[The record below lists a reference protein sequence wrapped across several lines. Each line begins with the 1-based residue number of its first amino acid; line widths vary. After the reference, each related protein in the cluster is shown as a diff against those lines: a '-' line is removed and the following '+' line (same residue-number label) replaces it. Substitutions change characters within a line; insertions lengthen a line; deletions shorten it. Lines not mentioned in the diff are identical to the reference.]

1 MKFVKSTIGFAIAG
15 MLVMSIWGDWAGA
28 YGNLGGWFAA
38 VAIIGPM
45 WFMNHYIGLIHND
58 GNEAFVDMAWGIA
71 WVGIMR
77 DVFGTGGAG
86 FDLGRLVESLPTIG
100 LLTVGALLAGLA
112 INFVNK
118 AEPKR

>member
-1 MKFVKSTIGFAIAG
+1 
-15 MLVMSIWGDWAGA
+15 MSIWGDWAGA

-45 WFMNHYIGLIHND
+45 WFLNHYIGLVDNPGDH
-58 GNEAFVDMAWGIA
+58 AFVDIAWGIA

-77 DVFGTGGAG
+77 DVFGTGDNA
-86 FDLGRLVESLPTIG
+86 FDLGRLVSSLPTIG

-112 INFVNK
+112 INAFNK
-118 AEPKR
+118 AK